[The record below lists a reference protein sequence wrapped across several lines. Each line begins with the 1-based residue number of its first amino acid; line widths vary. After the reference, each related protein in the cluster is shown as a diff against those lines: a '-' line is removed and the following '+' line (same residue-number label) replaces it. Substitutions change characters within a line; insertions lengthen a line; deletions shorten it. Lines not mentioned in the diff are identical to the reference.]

1 MEKNKLDSSQIIGFL
16 FLIAAFVSLYMFQ
29 PVVEEPVENND
40 TNTEERVSVELQP
53 QILGNESLNYRNE
66 FKVLENEFISIEN
79 NDVEYTFS
87 TKGAQISK
95 TILKNYNGLSGNEI
109 EILNENQNFYFDIVL
124 LQRHLR

>member
-29 PVVEEPVENND
+29 PVVEEELVENND

-53 QILGNESLNYRNE
+53 QTLSNESLNYRNE

-87 TKGAQISK
+87 ILIFIADNIFLSRVPISPW
-95 TILKNYNGLSGNEI
+95 NE
-109 EILNENQNFYFDIVL
+109 
-124 LQRHLR
+124 